1 MDIDRHAAARLRI
14 SVLCCRRVELDVVW
28 SNTGWSVINVIQ

>member
-14 SVLCCRRVELDVVW
+14 SVLCCRRVEQHWLVSDKCDSVV
-28 SNTGWSVINVIQ
+28 SSDM